1 MGTPR
6 KKLTICG
13 TNACGS
19 AEALLDTGADMTLL
33 SHEFAEEVGAL
44 PLCEMTS
51 MKSATG
57 QAFEVQQ
64 GVVLGHLDGKC
75 GGLLKVGITDKENL
89 GGEDAIIGNDMMGQ
103 KCMKIEFEPEECG
116 VSQSVRVGCDC
127 HHFFMRDR
135 ASN

>member
-13 TNACGS
+13 TNVCGS

-33 SHEFAEEVGAL
+33 SCEFAEEVGAV
-44 PLCEMTS
+44 PLGETIS

-64 GVVLGHLDGKC
+64 AMVSGHIDRKC
-75 GGLLKVGITDKENL
+75 GGLLKVGITNKENL

-127 HHFFMRDR
+127 RHFFIRDG
-135 ASN
+135 ASD

>member
-33 SHEFAEEVGAL
+33 SREFAEKVGAA
-44 PLCEMTS
+44 PLGETTS

-64 GVVLGHLDGKC
+64 AIVSGHLDRKC
-75 GGLLKVGITDKENL
+75 GGLLKVGITNKENL

-103 KCMKIEFEPEECG
+103 KCMKIEFDPEECG

-127 HHFFMRDR
+127 RHFFMRDG
-135 ASN
+135 ASD